1 VTFFNSMS
9 KRILLILFLC
19 IGYAAL
25 THVHTSFAQE
35 LTATPTPNTSTSS
48 IRKEE
53 KAKVIEEI
61 EKKLVEVRTQKNT
74 LSSQI
79 TYMDTQIYVAGLR
92 INQTEE
98 KVVDT
103 EKEINVLGA
112 RITNLDSSLDKLSE
126 TLLNRIVAGYKNR
139 TVDIA
144 DILLDSTN
152 ASKLVNR
159 LKYYDL
165 AKERNQKALLQV
177 QEAKSNFEEQKD
189 LREKK
194 AEQLA
199 ELKDQLA
206 AQERSLNTQQ
216 DEKTKLLA
224 DTQNSEK
231 VYQKRLEEARSQ
243 LNSFQSFVQNSGAAG
258 VIAANSFGSG
268 SDGAYYSQRD
278 QRWAS
283 QTIGYSNNSV
293 LNVGCL
299 LTTIAMFAKI
309 EGVDIDP
316 SALAQDTNRFWGN
329 TAWMKL
335 PWPGVSGRSY
345 SSVSDIDSELAN
357 GNPVIVGVKI
367 DNCAS
372 GGNHF
377 VLITKKE
384 GSDYIMHDPIYG
396 PDLKFSSHY
405 STICSKA
412 TFK

>member
-1 VTFFNSMS
+1 MS

-53 KAKVIEEI
+53 KAKVIEEL
-61 EKKLVEVRTQKNT
+61 EKKLGEVRTQKNT

>member
-1 VTFFNSMS
+1 MS

>member
-1 VTFFNSMS
+1 MS

-53 KAKVIEEI
+53 KAKVIEEL
-61 EKKLVEVRTQKNT
+61 EKKLGEVRTQKNT
-74 LSSQI
+74 LSTQI

>member
-1 VTFFNSMS
+1 MS

-53 KAKVIEEI
+53 KAKVIEEL
-61 EKKLVEVRTQKNT
+61 EKKLGEVRTQKNT
-74 LSSQI
+74 LSTQI

-139 TVDIA
+139 TVDIT